1 MAAPTI
7 TSLSTTI
14 GPANQWIYLFGTEFV
29 DTQTQVYFETLECS
43 PVAVFSST
51 QIGFYLNPSATGSGY
66 FKVVTPDGEVTS
78 DILYTVGSPTLPPTV
93 TDLRDHPNPD
103 VNWVYVDGT
112 EFVSGQT
119 TLEYDGKTVDVF
131 VYTVNNGGF
140 AKVDPSDSVSSVVL
154 TTPNGSGSFTPT
166 EPVV

>member
-29 DTQTQVYFETLECS
+29 EGQTQVYFNTLECT
-43 PVAVFSST
+43 PVAVFST
-51 QIGFYLNPSATGSGY
+51 EQIGFYLNAESTGTGY
-66 FKVVTPDGEVTS
+66 FKVVTPDGEAIS
-78 DILYTVGSPTLPPTV
+78 DILYTVGSPTVPPTV

-119 TLEYDGKTVDVF
+119 TIEYSGKIVDVF
-131 VYTVNNGGF
+131 VYTVTSGGF
-140 AKVDPSDSVSSVVL
+140 AKVDPTDTVETITL
-154 TTPNGSGSFTPT
+154 TTPNGSTSFTPSA
-166 EPVV
+166 PVL